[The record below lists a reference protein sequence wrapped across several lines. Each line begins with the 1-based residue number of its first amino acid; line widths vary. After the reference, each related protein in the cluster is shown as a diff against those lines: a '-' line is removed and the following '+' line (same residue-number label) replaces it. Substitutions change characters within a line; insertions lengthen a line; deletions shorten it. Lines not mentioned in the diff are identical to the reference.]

1 MLTCDE
7 GETTRLVQTS
17 QLSLF
22 SWFDYMIMFNFRSNS
37 TLILTIWSWRWMALL
52 ILLMFSKEGKINSC
66 KFSVLYFYSLCC
78 LLLLCTHCFYFFWF
92 TQYDKENVVEAKF
105 RELEKESCITG
116 DPSDPS
122 SIMQTLKSN
131 TDLLACKAEYYH
143 QCGEYQKCFELT
155 SV

>member
-1 MLTCDE
+1 
-7 GETTRLVQTS
+7 
-17 QLSLF
+17 
-22 SWFDYMIMFNFRSNS
+22 
-37 TLILTIWSWRWMALL
+37 MA
-52 ILLMFSKEGKINSC
+52 
-66 KFSVLYFYSLCC
+66 
-78 LLLLCTHCFYFFWF
+78 

-105 RELEKESCITG
+105 RELEKESCIS

-122 SIMQTLKSN
+122 VVRTLEAN